1 MAYIKGN
8 DLIISKAE
16 GSAIAAS
23 KTCEI
28 NMNCDLKEI
37 SSPSSGAFKE
47 FMAGRKEWSVS
58 LQYMVPA
65 EGTTVMN
72 RILSVGKT
80 YTLTCKV
87 RGSATDTLSGTAIC
101 TECKITATRGNMLT
115 GNFSFKGTGPL
126 E

>member
-28 NMNCDLKEI
+28 NMNCELKEI
-37 SSPSSGAFKE
+37 SSPSSGAFKS
-47 FMAGRKEWSVS
+47 FIAGRKEWSVS

-87 RGSATDTLSGTAIC
+87 RGSETDTLSGTAIC
-101 TECKITATRGNMLT
+101 TECKITASRGNMLT